1 MTNGTP
7 VTLRFKYSGI
17 LDGPAGG
24 PLLTKRLA
32 FVGDNL
38 GYLMYAARWFP
49 FHNYAADE
57 ATSEITISLP
67 SGYQVVGYSDT
78 PVATTGGK
86 YHFVNARPSLP
97 GNFAYGKF
105 TVRPMTVNGQELQ
118 FFAKPGTDAQI
129 ASYGETLGKALD
141 YYTKRFGVADNGKKL
156 NVVQI
161 DDESLDFYSS
171 RGMLFIAARPF
182 EENRP
187 ITTDRLQREAAY
199 QWWGLTVGLKSFDD
213 AWLSQ
218 GLAEYSA
225 FSLRETQVDGAKAR
239 RASPRAA
246 RKSPDLRANGIAAA
260 CTGKSRRPEHR
271 LPVHHVRKRGDCL

>member
-1 MTNGTP
+1 MTKLFRTLSMTAVLTAFLSLPLFAQTVKRAAFDVNHYTMDVALSPADRKINATVDVMFVPQEDTRAVAFELNGSLKVDSITRVSAGTGPATVNPKGSPKAAPANHVTFIQDQTNSTDLGPHVRVDLGDTVTNGTP
-7 VTLRFKYSGI
+7 VTLRFKYSGV

-57 ATSEITISLP
+57 ATSDITISLP
-67 SGYQVVGYSDT
+67 SGYQVIGYSDM

-118 FFAKPGTDAQI
+118 FYAKPGTDAQI
-129 ASYGETLGKALD
+129 AA
-141 YYTKRFGVADNGKKL
+141 
-156 NVVQI
+156 
-161 DDESLDFYSS
+161 
-171 RGMLFIAARPF
+171 
-182 EENRP
+182 
-187 ITTDRLQREAAY
+187 
-199 QWWGLTVGLKSFDD
+199 
-213 AWLSQ
+213 
-218 GLAEYSA
+218 
-225 FSLRETQVDGAKAR
+225 
-239 RASPRAA
+239 
-246 RKSPDLRANGIAAA
+246 
-260 CTGKSRRPEHR
+260 
-271 LPVHHVRKRGDCL
+271 